1 MTDNVNG
8 KAGAREDL
16 CRLLSAC
23 FYELDT
29 AFGEEHVFDSMLAAA
44 AVIDP
49 ELAESARRLG
59 KEFAAQDLETL
70 LVDYSRLFII
80 APGQV
85 RALPYATFWL
95 TEDQSMRHD
104 ATTAVIE
111 MYEQGGF
118 DVGEDVHE
126 LPDHVAVE
134 LEFLYLLIF
143 ARNQAQQ
150 GGSAEELAAANE
162 LHRRFAA
169 EHMNAWIGPFATA
182 VKAGA
187 ETGFYRELAGLTE
200 RFVRMEA
207 DLARLH

>member
-1 MTDNVNG
+1 MTDPTNG
-8 KAGAREDL
+8 KATAREDL

-23 FYELDT
+23 YYELDT

-49 ELAESARRLG
+49 QLAESARRLG

-70 LVDYSRLFII
+70 LIDYTRLFII

-85 RALPYATFWL
+85 TAMPYASFWL
-95 TEDQSMRHD
+95 TEDPSMRHE

-111 MYEQGGF
+111 AYEQGGF
-118 DVGEDVHE
+118 DVSDDIRE
-126 LPDHVAVE
+126 LPDHIAVE

-143 ARNQAQQ
+143 ARNQAQA
-150 GGSAEELAAANE
+150 GGDTEELAAANDK
-162 LHRRFAA
+162 HRRFAA
-169 EHMNAWIGPFATA
+169 EHMAAWIGPFAA
-182 VKAGA
+182 SMKSGA
-187 ETGFYRELAGLTE
+187 ETAFYRELADLTE

-207 DLARLH
+207 DLQRPH